1 MKPLAKLLS
10 TRLLPA
16 AMIFALPLTAGAQV
30 LDQVPADALGVMK
43 IKSLQGVSDKAGALF
58 KQWGIT
64 EMKPE
69 TADPLAYFLQKVSL
83 SQGVDKSGDFAIAMA
98 NGDLEGQQPPIIIL
112 LPVTDYDQFLGN
124 FKDMVKD
131 GDIAHFHF
139 VADGQADKEETF
151 CAHWGK
157 YAAMSPMKELLKKGG
172 AQGFKAEGRAAEELE
187 SKDVVWCANFKILGP
202 KLDAMLKPQKE
213 NILKEA
219 TDALKREEK
228 FAKYEPLA
236 RVVLSQALDAAS
248 GFLNDASYVSFGVNL
263 SNEGI
268 STSLMAQC
276 KEDSHLGGIFKKMT
290 NKVGPMLK
298 GLPDAKYLFAM
309 GGVNSEAG
317 TQMLND
323 FLQPIE
329 PELAK
334 LGDEMKPVITL
345 INGMKTTMKATK
357 EEAGGLMAPT
367 GQLYTSSLLQ
377 GVRVVTGDPKAL
389 LGIEKEMAEAQQ
401 QLMSML
407 PNQPNMKV
415 DLKPDAKTV
424 DGVSFSQLTSTMA
437 NENDPVAAQMKM
449 MMSIMYGPAGA
460 TTFSG
465 AVDDSHLLTYI
476 GLDDATVTAAIKAVK
491 DGTDPMAKN
500 EAVALVD
507 KNLPQERAMV
517 LYVGLGDIVETVS
530 RYAKMMG
537 LPIPVNMKPNLP
549 PIGISAGTKG
559 ASFWVDS
566 FIPSDLVE
574 QCIATGM
581 QLRMMGGGGNGKPGG
596 L

>member
-1 MKPLAKLLS
+1 MKPFGKFLS
-10 TRLLPA
+10 TRIAGVGLICA
-16 AMIFALPLTAGAQV
+16 FSLTAGAQV

-43 IKSLQGVSDKAGALF
+43 IKNMQAVSDKAGALL
-58 KQWGIT
+58 KQWGVT

-69 TADPLAYFLQKVSL
+69 TADPLAYFLNKVSL
-83 SQGVDKSGDFAIAMA
+83 SQGVDKSGEFAIAVA
-98 NGDLEGQQPPIIIL
+98 NGELDGQEPRFIIL
-112 LPVTDYDQFLGN
+112 LPVSDYDQFLGN
-124 FKDMVKD
+124 FKDMAKD
-131 GDIAHFHF
+131 GEIAHFHF
-139 VADGQADKEETF
+139 VADGEKDNEETF

-157 YAAMSPMKELLKKGG
+157 YAAMTPMKDLLAKKPE
-172 AQGFKAEGRAAEELE
+172 GFKAEGRAAEELE

-202 KLDAMLKPQKE
+202 KLDGMLKSQKDG
-213 NILKEA
+213 IIKEA
-219 TDALKREEK
+219 SDTLKRQEK

-236 RVVLSQALDAAS
+236 RVVLGQALDAAS
-248 GFLNDASYVSFGVNL
+248 GFLNDASYVSFGINL
-263 SNEGI
+263 SNDGI
-268 STSLMAQC
+268 STSLVAQC
-276 KEDSHLGGIFKKMT
+276 KDDSHLGGIFKKME
-290 NKVGPMLK
+290 NKSGSLVK
-298 GLPDAKYLFAM
+298 GLPEAKYLFLM
-309 GGVNSEAG
+309 GGVNSGAG
-317 TQMLND
+317 TQLVDD

-334 LGDEMKPVITL
+334 LGDEVKPVIT
-345 INGMKTTMKATK
+345 IIDGMKKTMKATK
-357 EEAGGLMAPT
+357 QEAGGLIAPT

-389 LGIEKEMAEAQQ
+389 ISVEKEMAEAQQ

-415 DLKPDAKTV
+415 DYKPDAKTV
-424 DGVSFSQLTSTMA
+424 DGVSFSQLSSTMA
-437 NENDPVAAQMKM
+437 NENDPVAAQVKM

-476 GLDDATVTAAIKAVK
+476 GLDDATVSAAIKAVK
-491 DGTDPMAKN
+491 DGADPLAKN
-500 EAVALVD
+500 EAVSLVD
-507 KNLPQERAMV
+507 KNLPQDRAMV
-517 LYVGLGDIVETVS
+517 LYVGLGDIVETFS

-549 PIGISAGTKG
+549 PIGISAGTSG

-566 FIPSDLVE
+566 FVPSDLVE

-581 QLRMMGGGGNGKPGG
+581 QLKMMGGGGNGKPGG